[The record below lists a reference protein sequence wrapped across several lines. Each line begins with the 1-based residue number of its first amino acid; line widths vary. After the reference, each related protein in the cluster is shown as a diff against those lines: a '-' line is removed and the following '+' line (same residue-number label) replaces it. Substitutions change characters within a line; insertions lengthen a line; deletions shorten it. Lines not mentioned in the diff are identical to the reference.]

1 MPTFFCPLCKN
12 NFAKAHFQR
21 HYKTIHKYEKAVPCK
36 KCGEVFSSEKDLC
49 NHYKNVENL
58 AIFECKVCDHPCF
71 TAANLTVHKIN
82 THGISSKKTQVSA
95 SNSNGKSSKVELI
108 SSNRLNKR
116 RRVLSEQQ
124 INSLNQDE
132 DISSLDDFNSAEN
145 LNSEIEDLK
154 LENERLL
161 MANEKSSMK
170 IKEMKEK
177 LQIGNREIEN
187 YKKCIQISNAEID
200 NLRSAPSDEKVKN
213 QSLEKEVAT
222 LKINIEVK
230 EISETIKNQEL
241 TTNDENARAALIDFC
256 KQDKT
261 INPIKQSEV
270 VVDENMT
277 DFLDDEEENGENLK
291 NDTSLKSTLPYPDD
305 KANEN
310 GKVCWKTKYE
320 SLNEQFNPL
329 KREVETMKI
338 QIQELQKLQKKDH
351 SQSFK
356 NMREDFSFEHENKEV
371 KKEIKEEPTGIEYKV

>member
-58 AIFECKVCDHPCF
+58 IIFECKVCDHPCF

-170 IKEMKEK
+170 IKEMKEN

-187 YKKCIQISNAEID
+187 YKKCIQITNAEID
-200 NLRSAPSDEKVKN
+200 NLRSALNDEKVKN
-213 QSLEKEVAT
+213 QSLEKEIAA
-222 LKINIEVK
+222 LKMDIEVK
-230 EISETIKNQEL
+230 VKSEAIKDQESISN
-241 TTNDENARAALIDFC
+241 NENATTALIDFG
-256 KQDKT
+256 KQNET
-261 INPIKQSEV
+261 INPIKQRPAEIEV
-270 VVDENMT
+270 ISYAR
-277 DFLDDEEENGENLK
+277 K
-291 NDTSLKSTLPYPDD
+291 
-305 KANEN
+305 
-310 GKVCWKTKYE
+310 
-320 SLNEQFNPL
+320 
-329 KREVETMKI
+329 
-338 QIQELQKLQKKDH
+338 
-351 SQSFK
+351 
-356 NMREDFSFEHENKEV
+356 
-371 KKEIKEEPTGIEYKV
+371 

>member
-1 MPTFFCPLCKN
+1 
-12 NFAKAHFQR
+12 
-21 HYKTIHKYEKAVPCK
+21 
-36 KCGEVFSSEKDLC
+36 
-49 NHYKNVENL
+49 
-58 AIFECKVCDHPCF
+58 
-71 TAANLTVHKIN
+71 
-82 THGISSKKTQVSA
+82 
-95 SNSNGKSSKVELI
+95 
-108 SSNRLNKR
+108 
-116 RRVLSEQQ
+116 
-124 INSLNQDE
+124 
-132 DISSLDDFNSAEN
+132 
-145 LNSEIEDLK
+145 
-154 LENERLL
+154 

-200 NLRSAPSDEKVKN
+200 NLRGALSNEKVKN

-270 VVDENMT
+270 VEDDNMT

-320 SLNEQFNPL
+320 SLNDQFNPL

-338 QIQELQKLQKKDH
+338 QIQELQKLQMGLNKAH
-351 SQSFK
+351 PQSFN

-371 KKEIKEEPTGIEYKV
+371 KKEIKEELTEFEYKV